1 MKVFDKRYPPI
12 ITVRQPGGRILPTGP
27 GMGATQLA
35 WAVKSFTRAA
45 GNPPIRTVNEPM
57 TTVPGPAGTQAGKT
71 HGMVV
76 LLTLAAGWLP
86 MSTLN
91 APVMIGSGRAGCGT
105 GVGVGAGG

>member
-45 GNPPIRTVNEPM
+45 GNPPIMTVNEPM
-57 TTVPGPAGTQAGKT
+57 TTVPGPPGTQPAKV
-71 HGMVV
+71 HGVVV
-76 LLTLAAGWLP
+76 LLILAAGWLP
-86 MSTLN
+86 INTLK
-91 APVMIGSGRAGCGT
+91 APVMIVITRLGCGT
-105 GVGVGAGG
+105 GVGTGAGG